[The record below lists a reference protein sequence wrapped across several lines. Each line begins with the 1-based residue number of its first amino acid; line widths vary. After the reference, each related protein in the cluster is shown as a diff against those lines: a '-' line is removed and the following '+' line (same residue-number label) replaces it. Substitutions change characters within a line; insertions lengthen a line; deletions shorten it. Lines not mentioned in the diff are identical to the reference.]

1 MVRNQESMD
10 NEEKLRKFSSFSLVK
25 RQWSVQI
32 VVDNYLWSGKDNR
45 ARPFPVM
52 TKEGTVHR
60 SCRAWIR
67 H

>member
-1 MVRNQESMD
+1 MVRNQESVD
-10 NEEKLRKFSSFSLVK
+10 NEEKMRKFCSFSLVK

-32 VVDNYLWSGKDNR
+32 VAGNYLLSGKDNR

-52 TKEGTVHR
+52 TKGGTVHR
-60 SCRAWIR
+60 SCRAWTR